1 MALGN
6 RRSLL
11 IRPAGLLSQVEDV
24 AVMVAKGNFELIR
37 QRSSLREVGNA
48 YLPKNSIN
56 SITVLS
62 GSSQQNTFIQPPP
75 KNTRVG
81 AL

>member
-1 MALGN
+1 M
-6 RRSLL
+6 
-11 IRPAGLLSQVEDV
+11 QVNVSKYEDV

-37 QRSSLREVGNA
+37 QRWSLREVGNA

-56 SITVLS
+56 SITVPS

-75 KNTRVG
+75 KYTRAG
-81 AL
+81 GL

>member
-1 MALGN
+1 L
-6 RRSLL
+6 
-11 IRPAGLLSQVEDV
+11 QVNVSKYEDV

-37 QRSSLREVGNA
+37 QRWSLREVGNA

-56 SITVLS
+56 SITVPS

-75 KNTRVG
+75 KYTRAG